1 MTRTDAEV
9 SDRVDGR
16 VRERDLPR
24 AVLVVVR
31 DGRHGGALP
40 RCVRRGR
47 VWGERFIAVWRVVHE
62 ELPDPGE
69 LEDDLA
75 REEGG
80 DEVWVRGERVV
91 VLRDRR
97 GDVVVRMTHSWQGR

>member
-1 MTRTDAEV
+1 M
-9 SDRVDGR
+9 
-16 VRERDLPR
+16 
-24 AVLVVVR
+24 VR

-69 LEDDLA
+69 LEDDLT
-75 REEGG
+75 REECS
-80 DEVWVRGERVV
+80 DEIRVGGERVV
-91 VLRDRR
+91 VLRDGREEA
-97 GDVVVRMTHSWQGR
+97 VVRMTRYE

>member
-24 AVLVVVR
+24 TVLVVVR